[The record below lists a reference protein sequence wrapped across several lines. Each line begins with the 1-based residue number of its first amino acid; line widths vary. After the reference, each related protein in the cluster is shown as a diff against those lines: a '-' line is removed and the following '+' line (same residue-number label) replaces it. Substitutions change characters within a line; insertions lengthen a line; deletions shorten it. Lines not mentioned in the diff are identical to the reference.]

1 MNNIKKTAIVIGA
14 TGLTGGYLLDTLLN
28 DDRYATVKLFSRSSV
43 KKKHPKI
50 KEYFI
55 DMFDL
60 QSAKSDFMADEVFCC
75 IGTTAKKTPD
85 KELYKQIDY
94 GIPVNAA
101 RLAKENGISTF
112 IVMSSMGA
120 NSRSTVFYN
129 RLKGTME
136 DDVRATGIAN
146 TYMVR
151 PSLIGGE
158 RNESRPGE
166 YFGKQLFKIL
176 NPLMI
181 GSLKKY
187 RLIHPSKIAKA
198 MVRLAN
204 DQFDSTIVESDVLQK
219 LGA

>member
-1 MNNIKKTAIVIGA
+1 MKKTAIVIGA